1 MNEVA
6 VEKFHDSRK
15 FGENGS
21 FAAAEVVQTAGQ
33 LLHSIS
39 NALIWFSC
47 TELPKINDFCLQISV
62 LCTQMLILK

>member
-15 FGENGS
+15 FGKNGS

-39 NALIWFSC
+39 YALIWFSSA
-47 TELPKINDFCLQISV
+47 ELPKINDFCLQISV
-62 LCTQMLILK
+62 LCTQM

>member
-15 FGENGS
+15 FGKNGS

-33 LLHSIS
+33 LLHTIS
-39 NALIWFSC
+39 CALIWFSC
-47 TELPKINDFCLQISV
+47 TKFPIEKIVFRAAFW
-62 LCTQMLILK
+62 TQK